1 MELWQGD
8 SLELMRRIPDAS
20 VDLVIADPPYNVGVC
35 TGVNGRKIK
44 NKWDVIANYDNWMMQ
59 WIQESQRVLK
69 PTGVL
74 YFWHNNMPEIARLM
88 TRIQDETELAFVSF
102 CIWDKGDGY
111 RAQSWHNRR
120 PGGKSAPRSWF
131 NVCEYLLHYFNG
143 GEAITSN
150 PESYKPL
157 KDWYRDT
164 KERLGITDKDIAE
177 RYTEVTGKRPYML
190 RHYFQNSQFEIP
202 TPDVWAAVYEPM
214 GFGQYEDLRRQ
225 YKDLRRQYKDL
236 RPVHNVDPMHCNI
249 WHHKPIP
256 SNNRLHTCQKPVDL
270 LARLIRVSSRPGAVV
285 LDPFMGS
292 GSTGVAALQEGRD
305 FIGIELDPEYFETAR
320 RRIDGAKGGGL
331 LPLTGMETAPED
343 GTAAG
348 SLSMSAL
355 PESGQ
360 D

>member
-8 SLELMRRIPDAS
+8 SLELMRRIPDES
-20 VDLVIADPPYNVGVC
+20 VDLVIADPPYNVGVQ
-35 TGVNGRKIK
+35 TTVNRLKIK

-131 NVCEYLLHYFNG
+131 NICEYLLHYFKG
-143 GEAITSN
+143 GKTATGMEAIN
-150 PESYKPL
+150 
-157 KDWYRDT
+157 
-164 KERLGITDKDIAE
+164 
-177 RYTEVTGKRPYML
+177 
-190 RHYFQNSQFEIP
+190 
-202 TPDVWAAVYEPM
+202 
-214 GFGQYEDLRRQ
+214 
-225 YKDLRRQYKDL
+225 

-256 SNNRLHTCQKPVDL
+256 SNNRLHTCQKPVDI

-331 LPLTGMETAPED
+331 LPLTGVETAPED

-355 PESGQ
+355 PESGK

>member
-8 SLELMRRIPDAS
+8 SLELMRRIPDES

-74 YFWHNNMPEIARLM
+74 YFWHNNIPEIARLM

-102 CIWDKGDGY
+102 CIWNKGDAY
-111 RAQSWHNRR
+111 RANAWHNRR
-120 PGGKSAPRSWF
+120 PGGKNAPRSWF
-131 NVCEYLLHYFNG
+131 NICEYLLHYFKG
-143 GEAITSN
+143 GKTATGMEAIN
-150 PESYKPL
+150 
-157 KDWYRDT
+157 
-164 KERLGITDKDIAE
+164 
-177 RYTEVTGKRPYML
+177 RP
-190 RHYFQNSQFEIP
+190 I
-202 TPDVWAAVYEPM
+202 
-214 GFGQYEDLRRQ
+214 
-225 YKDLRRQYKDL
+225 
-236 RPVHNVDPMHCNI
+236 HNVDPMHCNI

-256 SNNRLHTCQKPVDL
+256 SNNRLHTCQKPVDI
-270 LARLIRVSSRPGAVV
+270 LARLIRASSRPGAVV

-305 FIGIELDPEYFETAR
+305 FIGIELDPGYFETAR
-320 RRIDGAKGGGL
+320 RRIDGAKRGGL
-331 LPLTGMETAPED
+331 LPLTGVEAAPED